1 MHLLSRCARLQG
13 KFEKKIVFLIIMLN
27 EAWVHCASEALVCY
41 VANSI
46 PYHVKKVESRF
57 GTEVMDVFMHFLT

>member
-1 MHLLSRCARLQG
+1 
-13 KFEKKIVFLIIMLN
+13 MLN